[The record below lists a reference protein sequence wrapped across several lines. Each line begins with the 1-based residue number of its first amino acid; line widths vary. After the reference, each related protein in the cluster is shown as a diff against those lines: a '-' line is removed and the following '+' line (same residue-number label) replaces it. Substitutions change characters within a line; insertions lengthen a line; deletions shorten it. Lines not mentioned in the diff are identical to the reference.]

1 MATACGGAQIWQ
13 CGCLERG
20 SGSRLETAMK
30 TDPGDGMAM
39 ARVMGPL
46 WLPGPA
52 HGFEGP

>member
-1 MATACGGAQIWQ
+1 MAPACGGAQIWQ

-39 ARVMGPL
+39 ARVMGLL